1 MKKLNTSLSNRTNLR
16 TILPAALLL
25 SGGVA
30 AGARNPPAAEAE
42 DLKSKMKLMEQTMR
56 EMKQRIAELEN
67 DKTAR
72 AMTAV
77 GTNAPAESGANRVL
91 FWPAATEIVGRP
103 SLVEDRGTLNNQ
115 QEGAPRPNDL
125 TLDPKYRGYIPVP
138 NTGVL
143 IKFNAKPRLDAM
155 VDDKNSGNSDRFVTA
170 TIPTKNSSEYGGGM
184 QADMNAK
191 GSQLSFDVRA
201 PEMPG
206 DFRFYYQNDFF
217 GGGSMGYRLKQLY
230 GQFFNFTAGYTFS
243 IFEDPDVW
251 PDTVDYEGPN
261 SAIFARQATARY
273 LLPLNEH
280 WQLNFGVQ
288 EPSSDIDG
296 GDGIHSGAVGNNQ
309 APDAGMNVRWED
321 ADVGHVQL
329 ATIFRVLGARTPE
342 LDDEQN
348 AFGWGLNLSGGFKI
362 GKSDSLQAQVTYG
375 EGIFHFANDNFSNND
390 AAFDEAGNLTALP
403 YLGLMAGYTHRWND
417 DFRSTLSLGYINVD
431 NEPSQGPDAYHE
443 TFYGSLNLVW
453 QLRKKLSVGLEC
465 LYGKKEVQSGDT
477 GDVFRTQVGMV
488 YSLFD

>member
-1 MKKLNTSLSNRTNLR
+1 MKTPRTPGRKTTHLS

-25 SGGVA
+25 AGGVT
-30 AGARNPPAAEAE
+30 AGAQTPAEVDE
-42 DLKSKMKLMEQTMR
+42 LKAKMRLMEQSMQ
-56 EMKQRIAELEN
+56 EMKQRISELESN
-67 DKTAR
+67 TA
-72 AMTAV
+72 AQALK
-77 GTNAPAESGANRVL
+77 GAITNTTEEAGSNRVK
-91 FWPAATEIVGRP
+91 FWPALTEFLGRP
-103 SLVEDRGTLNNQ
+103 SLVEDRNLLNDH

-125 TLDPKYRGYIPVP
+125 TLDPQYRGFVPVP

-170 TIPTKNSSEYGGGM
+170 TIPTKNSSEHGGGM
-184 QADMNAK
+184 QFDMNAK

-217 GGGSMGYRLKQLY
+217 GSGNMGYRLKQLY
-230 GQFFNFTAGYTFS
+230 GQFFNFTAGFTFS

-273 LLPLNEH
+273 LLPLNEN
-280 WQLNFGVQ
+280 WQLNFGIQ

-296 GDGIHSGAVGNNQ
+296 GIGIHSDSVANNQ
-309 APDAGMNVRWED
+309 APDGGMNVRWEH
-321 ADVGHVQL
+321 AKYGHVQL
-329 ATIFRVLGARTPE
+329 AGILRALGSRTPD

-348 AFGWGLNLSGGFKI
+348 ALGWGLNLSAGLKVFER
-362 GKSDSLQAQVTYG
+362 DSVQAQVTYG

-390 AAFDEAGNLTALP
+390 AAFDDSGELTALP

-417 DFRSTLSLGYINVD
+417 DFRSTLSMGYINVD

-443 TFYGSLNLVW
+443 TYYGSLNVIW
-453 QLRKKLSVGLEC
+453 QLRKRLSVGLEF